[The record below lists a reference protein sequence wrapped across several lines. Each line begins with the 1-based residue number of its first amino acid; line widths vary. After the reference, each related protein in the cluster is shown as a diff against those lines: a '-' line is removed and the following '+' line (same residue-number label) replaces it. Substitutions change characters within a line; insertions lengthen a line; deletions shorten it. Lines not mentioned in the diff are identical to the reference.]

1 MDDSSLSDNAFH
13 PLTIGCLLF
22 LVALTIVPYKQYIDP
37 ANFDPKLHQS
47 YESFQLSEK
56 SFFQEPVMNIRL
68 EQIWNRTYSQSSF
81 DFGRAIVECQMGGY
95 AITGTTQQGLDASDL
110 LFNLFVLRVDAMGN
124 LLWRSSFGGESFDE
138 GYDIVE
144 CPDGGFAILGYT
156 VAPESMD
163 MLLVR
168 TDYQGNLL
176 WNQTFDS
183 GYDDVGYTIIR
194 CRVGGFAIIG
204 RIEYTQA
211 WLLRLDDYGNPLWNQ
226 TYETSP
232 PYNDDT
238 LVECW
243 DGGFAFLG
251 SNDPAN
257 LGDTVLLRTDVDGN
271 LLWNETYGGRGS
283 YFCRGLV
290 ECRDRG
296 FALAGGIRSI
306 GNVDNDILL
315 VRTNSYGTM
324 IWNTS
329 FGGAYDESAQSITE
343 TWSGQF
349 ALTGSA
355 ILRSGFND
363 ISFIMAS
370 SSGEVLLNW
379 TFGGSQHDR
388 GYSLIEC
395 RDRGFAITGATY
407 SAESGWD
414 VLFIRIP
421 GDVNQNMLQ
430 KISWIVLTGVLP
442 LLVSII
448 TVWLGFRLLKSKQT
462 QKKMKNC
469 TESE

>member
-1 MDDSSLSDNAFH
+1 MDDSSLSDKAFH
-13 PLTIGCLLF
+13 PLTFGFLLF
-22 LVALTIVPYKQYIDP
+22 LIALSLVPYKHYINP
-37 ANFDPKLHQS
+37 ANFESKLQQT
-47 YESFQLSEK
+47 YTAFQLSE
-56 SFFQEPVMNIRL
+56 SSYFQETAVNLRP
-68 EQIWNRTYSQSSF
+68 EQIWNRTYSRSSF
-81 DFGRAIVECQMGGY
+81 DFGRAIVECQTGGY
-95 AITGTTQQGLDASDL
+95 AITGITQQGLDASDL
-110 LFNLFVLRVDAMGN
+110 SFNLCVLRLDETGN
-124 LLWRSSFGGESFDE
+124 LLWRSNFGGESFDD

-156 VAPESMD
+156 GAQESMD
-163 MLLVR
+163 MFLVK
-168 TDYQGNLL
+168 TDSLGNLL

-204 RIEYTQA
+204 RIGYTQA
-211 WLLRLDDYGNPLWNQ
+211 WLLRLNDDGTPIWNQ
-226 TYETSP
+226 TYGTSP
-232 PYNDDT
+232 PFNDDT

-257 LGDTVLLRTDVDGN
+257 LADAVLLRTDADGN

-296 FALAGGIRSI
+296 FALAGGIRSL
-306 GNVDNDILL
+306 GNVDNDIWL
-315 VRTNSYGTM
+315 VRTNPYGAM

-343 TWSGQF
+343 TWSGQL

-414 VLFIRIP
+414 ILFVRIP
-421 GDVNQNMLQ
+421 GDENQNMLQ
-430 KISWIVLTGVLP
+430 RISWIVITIVLP

-448 TVWLGFRLLKSKQT
+448 AVWAGFRLLKSKQT
-462 QKKMKNC
+462 QQ
-469 TESE
+469 